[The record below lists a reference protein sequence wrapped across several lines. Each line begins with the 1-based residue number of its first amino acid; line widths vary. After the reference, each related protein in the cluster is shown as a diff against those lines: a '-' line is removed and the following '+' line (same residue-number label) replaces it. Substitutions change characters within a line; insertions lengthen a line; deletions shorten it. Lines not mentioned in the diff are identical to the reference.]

1 MTGFTEQFDRHGTWR
16 REMGLR
22 LKVLGDWLREQH
34 LFGDGAQE
42 GIQRLIE
49 LLRSDEVML
58 GKETPGARQRMLAE
72 QDAAPMGVEA
82 RLARLTGELQ
92 VSTLRAARSEEP
104 EAVAA

>member
-16 REMGLR
+16 REMGWR
-22 LKVLGDWLREQH
+22 LKVLGDWLREQR

-49 LLRSDEVML
+49 
-58 GKETPGARQRMLAE
+58 Q
-72 QDAAPMGVEA
+72 QDAALMGAEA

-92 VSTLRAARSEEP
+92 VSTLQAARSEEP